1 MLNRYQEML
10 SKVEVMMQ
18 RLTNVKENQKQKK
31 IVWNVEA
38 RVSLRDLRGRIKV
51 GERDLSD

>member
-18 RLTNVKENQKQKK
+18 RLTNVKKNQKHNK

>member
-18 RLTNVKENQKQKK
+18 RLTNVKENQKQNK